1 MISSF
6 CNWGECV
13 QVDPAPGGGVYV
25 RRKVTGYGAMT
36 TKPLLFSPAE
46 WDAFIAGAKAGEFD
60 RDRLSASQNP
70 SKAGGVG

>member
-25 RRKVTGYGAMT
+25 SRRHTGDGAGT
-36 TKPLLFSPAE
+36 VRLRFSAAE
-46 WDAFIAGAKAGEFD
+46 WDAFLTGAKAGEFD
-60 RDRLSASQNP
+60 RDRIH
-70 SKAGGVG
+70 GVHQ